1 MKLSQSEFVTLRDK
15 RFHLRT
21 WGAADAPL
29 LVMLHGW
36 GDVAATWQFVVDAF
50 AQEWRIVAPD
60 LRGFGQSQGNN
71 STYWFA
77 DYVADLDVLLEH
89 LSPNVPVKLV
99 GHSMGGNLVSLY
111 AGVRPE
117 RVTRLVNLE
126 GTGLPPH
133 PAEMAPTR
141 MAKWLNVLREKDQGK
156 LPWFKSYA
164 NHAEFAVRLKRDNPR
179 LTDER
184 ADFMAAN
191 LGEVKADGTIGLAAD
206 VHHRWDSPN
215 LYRVEEY
222 MAIWRKIAAPTLM
235 ITGEHSFLFSR
246 FFGKDAPEYRHRV
259 ECFQNIQ
266 EISLADSGH
275 NMHHDEPER
284 VAALIE
290 EFMLR

>member
-1 MKLSQSEFVTLRDK
+1 MKPSQSEFVTLRDY

-21 WGAADAPL
+21 WGAPDAPL

-36 GDVAATWQFVVDAF
+36 GDVAATWQFVVDEF
-50 AQEWRIVAPD
+50 AHEWRVVAPD

-77 DYVADLDVLLEH
+77 DYVADLDALLEH
-89 LSPNVPVKLV
+89 LSPAAPVKLV
-99 GHSMGGNLVSLY
+99 GHSLGGNLVSLY

-133 PAEMAPTR
+133 PPEMAPAR
-141 MAKWLNVLREKDQGK
+141 MANWLNVLREKDQGK

-164 NHAEFAVRLKRDNPR
+164 THAEFAVRLQRDNPR
-179 LTDER
+179 LSDER
-184 ADFMAAN
+184 AAFMSKN
-191 LGEVKADGTIGLAAD
+191 LGEVKADGTVGLAAD

-215 LYRVEEY
+215 LYKVEEY
-222 MAIWRKIAAPTLM
+222 MATWRKITAPVLM
-235 ITGEHSFLFSR
+235 ITGAHSFLFSR
-246 FFGKDAPEYRHRV
+246 FFGKDAPEYRRRV
-259 ECFQNIQ
+259 ECFHGIEEVMLEN
-266 EISLADSGH
+266 SGH
-275 NMHHDEPER
+275 NMQHDEPER